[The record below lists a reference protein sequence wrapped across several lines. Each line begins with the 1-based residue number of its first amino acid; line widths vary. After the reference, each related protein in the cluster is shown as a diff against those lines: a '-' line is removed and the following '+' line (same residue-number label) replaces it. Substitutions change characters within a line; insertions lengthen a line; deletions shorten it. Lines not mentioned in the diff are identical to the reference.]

1 MTCIVRRLYLPLWA
15 FFSVWPLS
23 AAASTFANGVQ
34 GYDWESLTY
43 AVGTALVGAAFKT
56 AFTLSSTRVAV
67 LSVLRE
73 LWRDGIAAAIA
84 GVVMYLVIG
93 AWGVVFTPPHFLLAM
108 PLLFAAGWARGA
120 FLTWTEGRA
129 KDLADATVDSV
140 GERIRNT
147 IGKTPDQRRRED
159 QYGRWAGGYAPDV
172 TDGNTERDAAR
183 GNGRFTRKDASHD

>member
-1 MTCIVRRLYLPLWA
+1 MRLLYFILLGA
-15 FFSVWPLS
+15 VSSLHLS
-23 AAASTFANGVQ
+23 AAANTFANGVR
-34 GYDWESLTY
+34 GYDWESLMF
-43 AVGTALVGAAFKT
+43 AVGASLLGAAFKT
-56 AFTLSSTRVAV
+56 ALTLSSQRVAI
-67 LSVLRE
+67 LSVLKE
-73 LWRDGIAAAIA
+73 LWRDGLAAAIA

-159 QYGRWAGGYAPDV
+159 QYGRWAGDYSPDV
-172 TDGNTERDAAR
+172 TDGKPDRDAAR
-183 GNGRFTRKDASHD
+183 GSGRFTRKDAGHD

>member
-1 MTCIVRRLYLPLWA
+1 M
-15 FFSVWPLS
+15 WPLS

-34 GYDWESLTY
+34 GYDWESLAY

-84 GVVMYLVIG
+84 GVVMYLAIG
-93 AWGVVFTPPHFLLAM
+93 AWGAAFTPPHFLLAM

-129 KDLADATVDSV
+129 TSVADSAVENLKDRLRKTIV
-140 GERIRNT
+140 GEE
-147 IGKTPDQRRRED
+147 KQRRGPRPTRAATSRRTIP
-159 QYGRWAGGYAPDV
+159 GRRPL
-172 TDGNTERDAAR
+172 TTQTKGNHHATRRRRPAAHCR
-183 GNGRFTRKDASHD
+183 V

>member
-1 MTCIVRRLYLPLWA
+1 MRLLYFILLGA
-15 FFSVWPLS
+15 VSSLHLS
-23 AAASTFANGVQ
+23 AAANTFANGVR
-34 GYDWESLTY
+34 GYDWESLMF
-43 AVGTALVGAAFKT
+43 AVGASLLGAAFKT
-56 AFTLSSTRVAV
+56 ALTLSSQRVAI
-67 LSVLRE
+67 LSVLKE
-73 LWRDGIAAAIA
+73 LWRDGLAAAIA

-172 TDGNTERDAAR
+172 TDGKTDRDAAP
-183 GNGRFTRKDASHD
+183 GNGRFTRKDASRD

>member
-23 AAASTFANGVQ
+23 AAATTFANGVQ
-34 GYDWESLTY
+34 GYDWESLAY

-84 GVVMYLVIG
+84 GVVMYLAIG
-93 AWGVVFTPPHFLLAM
+93 AWGAIFTPPHFLLAM

-129 KDLADATVDSV
+129 TSVADSAVESLKDRLRKTIV
-140 GERIRNT
+140 GEEKQRTWPAPYTRRDEPPHDPRPPAVDN
-147 IGKTPDQRRRED
+147 PD
-159 QYGRWAGGYAPDV
+159 
-172 TDGNTERDAAR
+172 
-183 GNGRFTRKDASHD
+183 